1 MGNGQLRDPS
11 LEAVVEPRER
21 KTTPL
26 HSLMARRVTNILLV
40 SSLYDSYTF
49 EEDGGLSE
57 LLFAEYLELN
67 LRYAPRIVRVSTGEE
82 ALAKLRSDRFDLVI
96 SMRRVGDMDIGRFSR
111 KAYRIVPDVP
121 VLLLTYNTRELELLD
136 SAKLP
141 HVDRTFVW
149 QGDHR
154 LFVAMI
160 KYVEDG
166 LNIEHD
172 SAVAGV
178 QAIILVEDSARF
190 YSAYLPLLYSELVRQ
205 TQSLM
210 SDSVNT
216 MQRLMRMRARPKVL
230 LATSYEEGLK
240 LYRRHRQ
247 HVLGVIVDVA
257 FPRHGERD
265 LQAGR
270 DFAQMVKKKDPARPV
285 LMQSSDATNRE
296 FAHRINAGFI
306 HKLSPSLLG
315 EVREYMRTQLGFGP
329 FIFRLPDGTEVAQ
342 ADDLESLAGAL
353 LWVPEECLLF
363 HGRHNHF
370 STWLMA
376 RTEFDLAYSLRSSKA
391 EDFES
396 PEEIRSHIHD
406 ALMERQE
413 ESVAGVVA
421 EFPSGTFR
429 ARQMFVRIGTGS
441 LGGKGRGLAF
451 MNSVF
456 NAYKT
461 KRHIPGVKIHVPA
474 TAILTT
480 GVFDRFMEKENLL
493 PFVLEEE
500 HDDEEITFAF
510 LAASFLE
517 DVTDQL
523 RRFLAKIHYPLAVRS
538 SSLLEDASFQPFAG
552 VYRTYMIPNNHADL
566 EVRLEE
572 LLCAIR
578 LVYASTYHRNARSY
592 LESTPNRL
600 EEEKMAVVIQQI
612 VGQRHGNY
620 IYPIVGGT
628 ARSRDFYPVK
638 GIAQEDGVAVVALG
652 LGNKVM
658 DGGKALRFSPA
669 HPRKLY
675 QFANVDDYLQH
686 SQREFSA
693 LDLTRPGPDPMATP
707 DGAADNLVELGL
719 DVAEEHE
726 TLHAVGS
733 VYDHENHA
741 IYDGISREGARIVT
755 MSGILK
761 ADVFPLAETL
771 KFLLEVGE
779 AGFSGP
785 VEMEFAVKLSSKP
798 DELHELGFLQIRPL
812 GTGAEMR
819 RVKIGDLSEEEA
831 IVVSRKA
838 LGNGIIEGVA
848 DVVYVR
854 PDRFERSRT
863 AQVAREIG
871 TINGLLKED
880 GRHFVL
886 IGQGRWGSADQWL
899 GIPVGWSQISN
910 ARCIVE
916 TDMKDIRVEP
926 SQGTHFFQNITSLG
940 IGYLTVN
947 FGRGGGLLDY
957 DWLEAQPAANETDY
971 VRHVQFKE
979 PLEIIMDGRQ
989 GLGVVMKA
997 GCRVVRHEGAD
1008 GVEVASEVQPP
1019 Q

>member
-1 MGNGQLRDPS
+1 MGNGRLREPG
-11 LEAVVEPRER
+11 LEALVEPRER

-82 ALAKLRSDRFDLVI
+82 ALAKLRTDRFDLVI

-121 VLLLTYNTRELELLD
+121 VLLLAYNTRELELLD
-136 SAKLP
+136 TAKLP

-160 KYVEDG
+160 KYVEDR
-166 LNIEHD
+166 LNVDHD
-172 SAVAGV
+172 TAMAGV

-216 MQRLMRMRARPKVL
+216 MQRLIRMRARPKLL
-230 LATSYEEGLK
+230 LATSYEEGLQ
-240 LYRRHRQ
+240 LYRRHQQ
-247 HVLGVIVDVA
+247 HVLGVIVDAA
-257 FPRHGERD
+257 FPRNGKRD
-265 LQAGR
+265 FQAGL
-270 DFAQMVKKKDPARPV
+270 DFAQMVKQKDPERPV
-285 LMQSSDATNRE
+285 LMQSSDARNME
-296 FAHRINAGFI
+296 FAHRIGAGFI
-306 HKLSPSLLG
+306 HKLSPKLLG
-315 EVREYMRTQLGFGP
+315 EVRDYMRTHLGFGP
-329 FIFRLPDGTEVAQ
+329 FIFRLEDGTEVTR

-353 LWVPEECLLF
+353 LWVPEDCLLY
-363 HGRHNHF
+363 HARHNHF

-376 RTEFDLAYSLRSSKA
+376 RTEFDLAYSLRPNKA
-391 EDFES
+391 EDFAG
-396 PEEIRSHIHD
+396 PEEIRSHLHD

-413 ESVAGVVA
+413 ESMAGVVA
-421 EFPSGTFR
+421 EFPSGAFR
-429 ARQMFVRIGTGS
+429 ARQMFLRIGTGS

-456 NAYKT
+456 NAYRVT
-461 KRHIPGVKIHVPA
+461 RHIPGVKIRVPP
-474 TAILTT
+474 TAILAT
-480 GVFDRFMEKENLL
+480 GVFDRFMEAANLL

-500 HDDEEITFAF
+500 HDDEETTIAF
-510 LAASFLE
+510 LAAMFPE
-517 DVTDQL
+517 DETDQL
-523 RRFLAKIHYPLAVRS
+523 RRFLDKVHYPLAVRS

-552 VYRTYMIPNNHADL
+552 VYRTYMIPNNHPDL

-572 LLCAIR
+572 LLSAVR
-578 LVYASTYHRNARSY
+578 LVYASTYHQDARSY
-592 LESTPNRL
+592 LDSTPNRL
-600 EEEKMAVVIQQI
+600 EEEKMAVVIQQL
-612 VGQRHGNY
+612 VGRRFGDY
-620 IYPIVGGT
+620 LYPTVAGT
-628 ARSRDFYPVK
+628 ARSRDFYPVQ
-638 GIAQEDGVAVVALG
+638 GIAPEDGVAVVALG

-669 HPRKLY
+669 HPQKLY

-693 LDLTRPGPDPMATP
+693 LDLTLPGPDRMATP
-707 DGAADNLVELGL
+707 EGAASNLVELGL
-719 DVAEEHE
+719 DVAEEHG

-741 IYDGISREGARIVT
+741 IYDGISRDGARIVT

-761 ADVFPLAETL
+761 ADVFPLAKTL
-771 KFLLEVGE
+771 QFLLQIGE

-785 VEMEFAVKLSSKP
+785 VEVEFAVKLRTSPTK
-798 DELHELGFLQIRPL
+798 LHELGFLQIRPL
-812 GTGAEMR
+812 GSGADMR
-819 RVKIGDLSEEEA
+819 EVKLKELSEEEA
-831 IVVSRKA
+831 VVVSRKA
-838 LGNGIIEGVA
+838 LGNGIIEDVA
-848 DVVYVR
+848 DIVYVR
-854 PDRFERSRT
+854 PEVFDRSLT
-863 AQVAREIG
+863 VQIAQEIG
-871 TINGLLKED
+871 TINRLLKAA

-886 IGQGRWGSADQWL
+886 VGQGRWGSADQWL

-916 TDMKDIRVEP
+916 TDMKDIKVEP

-947 FGRGGGLLDY
+947 FGKGGGIVDY
-957 DWLEAQPAANETDY
+957 DWLDAQPAANETDL

-979 PLEIIMDGRQ
+979 PLEIALDSRH

-997 GCRVVRHEGAD
+997 GCGVVRREGSNGL
-1008 GVEVASEVQPP
+1008 GVECPKLPAK
-1019 Q
+1019 

>member
-1 MGNGQLRDPS
+1 
-11 LEAVVEPRER
+11 
-21 KTTPL
+21 
-26 HSLMARRVTNILLV
+26 MARRVTNILLV

-67 LRYAPRIVRVSTGEE
+67 LRYAPRIDRVSTGEE
-82 ALAKLRSDRFDLVI
+82 ALAKLRADRFDLVI
-96 SMRRVGDMDIGRFSR
+96 SMRRLGDMDIARFSR

-121 VLLLTYNTRELELLD
+121 VLLLAYNTRELELLD
-136 SAKLP
+136 TSKMP

-160 KYVEDG
+160 KYVEDR
-166 LNIEHD
+166 LNVDHD
-172 SAVAGV
+172 TEIAGV

-216 MQRLMRMRARPKVL
+216 MQRLIRMRARPKLL

-240 LYRRHRQ
+240 LYRRHQQ

-257 FPRHGERD
+257 FPRNGERD
-265 LQAGR
+265 PQAGR
-270 DFAQMVKKKDPARPV
+270 DFAQMVKKEDPERPV
-285 LMQSSDATNRE
+285 LMQSSDASNRE
-296 FAHRINAGFI
+296 FAHRIDAGFI
-306 HKLSPSLLG
+306 HKRSPKLLS
-315 EVREYMRTQLGFGP
+315 EVRGYMRTHLGFGP
-329 FIFRLPDGTEVAQ
+329 FIFRLPDGTEVTR

-353 LWVPEECLLF
+353 LWIPEDCLLY
-363 HGRHNHF
+363 HARHNHF
-370 STWLMA
+370 STWLLA
-376 RTEFDLAYSLRSSKA
+376 RTEFDLAYSLRSSKE
-391 EDFES
+391 EDFAG
-396 PEEIRSHIHD
+396 PEEIRSHLHD

-413 ESVAGVVA
+413 ESMAGVVA
-421 EFPSGTFR
+421 EFPTGTFR

-456 NAYKT
+456 NAYKVT
-461 KRHIPGVKIHVPA
+461 RHIPGVKIRVPP
-474 TAILTT
+474 TAILAT

-493 PFVLEEE
+493 PFVLEDG
-500 HDDEEITFAF
+500 HADEEITVAF
-510 LAASFLE
+510 LAASFPE

-523 RRFLAKIHYPLAVRS
+523 RRFLDKIHYPLAVRS

-552 VYRTYMIPNNHADL
+552 VYRTFMIPNNHPDL

-572 LLCAIR
+572 LLCAVR
-578 LVYASTYHRNARSY
+578 LVYASTYYEDARSY

-600 EEEKMAVVIQQI
+600 EEEKMAVVIQQL
-612 VGQRHGNY
+612 VGQQFGDY
-620 IYPIVGGT
+620 LYPNVAGT
-628 ARSRDFYPVK
+628 ARSRDFYPVT
-638 GIAQEDGVAVVALG
+638 GINPEDGVAVVALG
-652 LGNKVM
+652 LGNRVM
-658 DGGKALRFSPA
+658 DGGNALRFSPA
-669 HPRKLY
+669 HPHKLY
-675 QFANVDDYLQH
+675 QFANVEDYLQH
-686 SQREFSA
+686 SQRNFSA
-693 LDLTRPGPDPMATP
+693 LDLTRPGPDRMATP
-707 DGAADNLVELGL
+707 DGAASNLVELGL

-741 IYDGISREGARIVT
+741 IYDGISRDGARIVT

-761 ADVFPLAETL
+761 ADVFPLADTL
-771 KFLLEVGE
+771 KFLLQIGE
-779 AGFSGP
+779 AGFSAP
-785 VEMEFAVKLSSKP
+785 VEVEFAVKIRTTQT
-798 DELHELGFLQIRPL
+798 ELHELGFLQIRPL
-812 GTGAEMR
+812 GAGAEMR
-819 RVKIGDLSEEEA
+819 EVKIGDLNEEQA
-831 IVVSRKA
+831 VVVSRKA
-838 LGNGIIEGVA
+838 LGNGIIEDVA
-848 DVVYVR
+848 DIVYVR
-854 PDRFERSRT
+854 PQKFERART
-863 AQVAREIG
+863 VQVAHEIG
-871 TINGLLKED
+871 TINRLMKGE

-886 IGQGRWGSADQWL
+886 IGQGRWGSADKWL
-899 GIPVGWSQISN
+899 GVPVGWSQISN

-947 FGRGGGLLDY
+947 FGRGGGILDY
-957 DWLEAQPAANETDY
+957 DWLEAQPAANETDF
-971 VRHVQFKE
+971 VRHVRFDR
-979 PLEIIMDGRQ
+979 PLEIFLDGRQ

-997 GCRVVRHEGAD
+997 GCRVIRREGAS
-1008 GVEVASEVQPP
+1008 GVEVACEEGPKK
-1019 Q
+1019 